1 MQKKFIEING
11 VQYPW
16 LGEVFFPE
24 TRADIVLDDGRR
36 SVFVENESLFVDRL
50 DPSFWGEQW
59 GDIYQ
64 KLDACP
70 FEVRLLGEFVP
81 DKVERFGRKF
91 PGITY
96 GQVGRRE
103 YPPKGTRVSIRNGSV
118 NLRLPDGARARGVAY
133 LQVRNLRRTGID
145 IYESPIHERYI
156 AEESYNDP
164 PRSRLLPGDVAI
176 VNSGVGSLGRC
187 CVVPEGIGLCN
198 VSQQITRIALDGVAS
213 EWVVAFLQSGFGA
226 SQVSRQFSGVSGQ
239 TYINFKGVRA
249 LRIPVPDEAIQQAV
263 AREYWRM
270 AAYHAQ
276 AMQARALGDDPRAEG
291 ILQIATGMLET
302 LLAQVESLITGEQRA
317 LTPLIPDNPPPK
329 LKRFLED
336 EYRRIGQI
344 YEEIE
349 EYTQRGRDEAD
360 LLGIPLRRDAEIVDL
375 AARVLQ
381 LVESLTDDGGPTQ

>member
-1 MQKKFIEING
+1 MQKRFIEING

-36 SVFVENESLFVDRL
+36 VVFVENETLFVDRL

-70 FEVRLLGEFVP
+70 FEVRLLGEFIP
-81 DKVERFGRKF
+81 EKVERFGRKF

-103 YPPKGTRVSIRNGSV
+103 YPPKGTRVSIRNGVV

-145 IYESPIHERYI
+145 IYQSPPEKRYI
-156 AEESYNDP
+156 AEGTHNDLL
-164 PRSRLLPGDVAI
+164 RSRLLPGDLI
-176 VNSGVGSLGRC
+176 LVNSGIGSLGRC
-187 CVVPEGIGLCN
+187 AVVPEGIGTVN
-198 VSQQITRIALDGVAS
+198 ISQHIDRIVLNGICP
-213 EWVVAFLQSGFGA
+213 EWTAMFLQSGFGA
-226 SQVSRQFSGVSGQ
+226 CQMSRWFSGVSGQ
-239 TYINFKGVRA
+239 IKIDFKEVRV

-302 LLAQVESLITGEQRA
+302 LLAQVESLITGEHRA
-317 LTPLIPDNPPPK
+317 ITPLIPDNPPPK

-381 LVESLTDDGGPTQ
+381 LVESLTDDGSPTQ